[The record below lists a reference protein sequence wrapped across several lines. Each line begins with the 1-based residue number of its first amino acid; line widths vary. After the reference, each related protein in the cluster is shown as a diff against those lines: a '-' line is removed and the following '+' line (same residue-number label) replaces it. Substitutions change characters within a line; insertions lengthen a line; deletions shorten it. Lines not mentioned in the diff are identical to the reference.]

1 MIGLLLPLWLN
12 LGGGSAPP
20 APTVIARCRQAFAPV
35 NDVEQTFETVY
46 RVQQVVES
54 VHIVEQE
61 FE

>member
-12 LGGGSAPP
+12 LGGSGAP
-20 APTVIARCRQAFAPV
+20 APTVIARVRQVIEPV
-35 NDVEQTFETVY
+35 NDVEQSFASVY

-54 VHIVEQE
+54 VHIVDQE